1 MGGVAVLIARLSL
14 KVKVEPVALVI
25 CLSLQHEFFFF
36 LLNQKVV
43 IIKQNL
49 RDTKQPQFVFV
60 LIGVETKQPIVI
72 CLSEPK

>member
-25 CLSLQHEFFFF
+25 CLSLQHEFIFF

-72 CLSEPK
+72 CLSDPK